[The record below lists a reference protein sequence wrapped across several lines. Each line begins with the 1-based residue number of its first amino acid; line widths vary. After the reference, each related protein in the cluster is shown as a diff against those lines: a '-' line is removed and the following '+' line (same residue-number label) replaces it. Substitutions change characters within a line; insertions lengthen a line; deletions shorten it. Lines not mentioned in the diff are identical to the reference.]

1 MTGRDGT
8 MERQQEIEE
17 RSRDLIRKA
26 DKKERVELDFL
37 DVKYVISV
45 VNTGLLLCLTV
56 GAVISL
62 EYEDFRDMQP
72 ATPEQLQSIIHD
84 APCAG
89 EAFRMALQ
97 TNTVTSSATLT
108 FGDAKKMASECKD
121 KEEIKAVREKQLNAL
136 NDMSK

>member
-1 MTGRDGT
+1 

-26 DKKERVELDFL
+26 DKKERVELNFL

-56 GAVISL
+56 GSVISL

>member
-1 MTGRDGT
+1 

-26 DKKERVELDFL
+26 DEKERQELKRFKLRYGIFL
-37 DVKYVISV
+37 VFLFLVPAGCFFV
-45 VNTGLLLCLTV
+45 Q
-56 GAVISL
+56 
-62 EYEDFRDMQP
+62 YEDFRDMQP

-84 APCAG
+84 IPCAA

-108 FGDAKKMASECKD
+108 FGDAKKMASECKN
-121 KEEIKAVREKQLNAL
+121 KEEVKAVREKQLNAL
-136 NDMSK
+136 NAISK

>member
-1 MTGRDGT
+1 

-26 DKKERVELDFL
+26 DKKERVELNFL
-37 DVKYVISV
+37 DVKYIISV

>member
-1 MTGRDGT
+1 
-8 MERQQEIEE
+8 MERQQEI
-17 RSRDLIRKA
+17 DQQFGFLI
-26 DKKERVELDFL
+26 V
-37 DVKYVISV
+37 
-45 VNTGLLLCLTV
+45 LLLIVLTGYFFV
-56 GAVISL
+56 Q
-62 EYEDFRDMQP
+62 YEDFRDMQS

-84 APCAG
+84 TPCAG

>member
-1 MTGRDGT
+1 LTGKEVT
-8 MERQQEIEE
+8 M
-17 RSRDLIRKA
+17 DNGFFW
-26 DKKERVELDFL
+26 FL
-37 DVKYVISV
+37 LFLASV
-45 VNTGLLLCLTV
+45 GYFFVQ
-56 GAVISL
+56 
-62 EYEDFRDMQP
+62 YEDFRDMQP

-89 EAFRMALQ
+89 EAFRMVLQ

>member
-1 MTGRDGT
+1 MD
-8 MERQQEIEE
+8 RQKEIEK

-26 DKKERVELDFL
+26 DKKERVELNFL

-72 ATPEQLQSIIHD
+72 ATPEQLQIIIHD
-84 APCAG
+84 TPCAA

-108 FGDAKKMASECKD
+108 FGDAKKMASECMD

>member
-1 MTGRDGT
+1 
-8 MERQQEIEE
+8 MERQKEIEE

-26 DKKERVELDFL
+26 DKKERVELNFL

-84 APCAG
+84 APCAV

-108 FGDAKKMASECKD
+108 FGDAKKLASECKD